1 MTIAAC
7 SRSTA
12 DRHYRDRRGR
22 ERLSLATLRTQERR
36 LSCSLR
42 AVEAMKTYKAAGLL
56 ELQKMVDA
64 LGVGPHEDEP
74 GPAKA
79 KKKSGSVLD
88 FGAWLPKMG

>member
-1 MTIAAC
+1 
-7 SRSTA
+7 
-12 DRHYRDRRGR
+12 
-22 ERLSLATLRTQERR
+22 
-36 LSCSLR
+36 
-42 AVEAMKTYKAAGLL
+42 MKTYKAAGLL

-79 KKKSGSVLD
+79 KKRSGSVLD